1 MHRGRLGGGG
11 GGGHGSNA
19 IRGSDLGNYVIAPLR
34 LHRSKGPPMGFE
46 APMRYLRRE
55 LYASPYVNSEACD
68 ADADDAV
75 PCLSV
80 YGPKRD

>member
-1 MHRGRLGGGG
+1 
-11 GGGHGSNA
+11 
-19 IRGSDLGNYVIAPLR
+19 
-34 LHRSKGPPMGFE
+34 MGFE